1 LTILNYKKSIMALIN
16 PHINFNGNAEE
27 AFTFYKSV
35 FGGEFAKIIRFK
47 EISSP
52 EYPIPEKEANKI
64 MHIALPIGKNVLMA
78 NDVPE
83 SMGRVNENENRSK
96 ISISAESRE
105 EADKLFNGLSAGGT
119 VEMPI
124 ADSPWGSYFG
134 MFRDKY
140 GIEWM
145 VDFDTNYNGK
155 I

>member
-1 LTILNYKKSIMALIN
+1 MAQIN

-35 FGGEFAKIIRFK
+35 FGGEFAKIMRFK
-47 EISSP
+47 DLASDDFP
-52 EYPIPEKEANKI
+52 VAEKEANKI
-64 MHIALPIGKNVLMA
+64 MHIALPVGKNILMG

-83 SMGRVNENENRSK
+83 IMGRVNENENRSK
-96 ISISAESRE
+96 IVISAESRE
-105 EADKLFNGLSAGGT
+105 EADKLFNGLSAGGN

-124 ADSPWGSYFG
+124 GDSPWGTYFG

-145 VDFDTNYNGK
+145 IDHDPKHNGQ